1 PADLAAACR
10 SLVGHPAPAL
20 GVVTGFWIP
29 AAGLGETDGPLGAV
43 FLARTLP
50 ALGIRVVVASDP
62 FCLPALRA
70 GLERADC
77 LRRTP
82 VEQAASLFSRHNRL
96 AACSTGITHL
106 LALERVGPAHTPA
119 SIRAQAGATDETL
132 QLFLDEVPAA
142 DHDRCHTMRGIDIS
156 ERM

>member
-1 PADLAAACR
+1 IREAIQQDVGNRGLARVPHANLFNACPADLAAACR
-10 SLVGHPAPAL
+10 SLVGHPAPVL

-50 ALGIRVVVASDP
+50 ALGIRVCVASDR

-70 GLERADC
+70 GLDRGDC

-82 VEQAASLFSRHNRL
+82 VVDLSRGRFSEASLND
-96 AACSTGITHL
+96 GISHL

-119 SIRAQAGATDETL
+119 SIRGQVGATEETL
-132 QLFLDEVPAA
+132 RLF
-142 DHDRCHTMRGIDIS
+142 
-156 ERM
+156 